1 MLTSYLQNNDHY
13 SHNVHYFKFHFVLP
27 QCLPSGNVIIW
38 FILYHLVYSYF
49 LNLEIFYTAHTH
61 THTGMHILAHDFIYM
76 HYQIMKSN
84 DISENFIAHHSAGS
98 FHAMYLSHIY
108 VSLPLFQISI

>member
-1 MLTSYLQNNDHY
+1 MLTSYFQNNEHY
-13 SHNVHYFKFHFVLP
+13 SPNVHYFKFHFVLL

-49 LNLEIFYTAHTH
+49 LNLKYFILCAHTH
-61 THTGMHILAHDFIYM
+61 THTHILAHDFIYM
-76 HYQIMKSN
+76 HYQIMKSS
-84 DISENFIAHHSAGS
+84 DISENFIAHHLAGS
-98 FHAMYLSHIY
+98 FHAMHLSHIY